1 MKLGLGTAQFGFQYG
16 ISNAH
21 GKPAPAEIVRI
32 LEVARAEAV
41 QVIDTAHA
49 YGVSEAALGH
59 SLPRDH
65 TFHIVTKTI
74 PLYTQRVS
82 AAETD
87 RVLDGFRLSLERL
100 RQSSVYGVLVHHAED
115 ILAEDGARLM
125 DALLELKMRRLVQK
139 VGVSVYGQPQLDAVL
154 ARYPIDIV
162 QVPLNVLDQR
172 LLASGALARLKRRAI
187 EVHAR
192 SVFLQGLL
200 LMDPDGL
207 KDYLRSARDALQR
220 FRAFAQARGLTPVQA
235 ALRFV
240 AGRDEVDCAVIGVA
254 RHQELEQVAAAF
266 RAAAGAREDYSGF
279 ALDDESIL
287 NPELWPNRWRAV
299 PTGINTRP

>member
-1 MKLGLGTAQFGFQYG
+1 MKLGLGTAQFGLQYG
-16 ISNAH
+16 ISNIYE
-21 GKPAPAEIVRI
+21 KPAPAEIVRI
-32 LEVARAEAV
+32 LDVARAEAV
-41 QVIDTAHA
+41 NIIDTAHA
-49 YGVSEAALGH
+49 YGDSEIALGR
-59 SLPRDH
+59 SLQSDH
-65 TFHIVTKTI
+65 PFHIVTKTI
-74 PLYTQRVS
+74 PLCTQRVS
-82 AAETD
+82 AAETA

-100 RQSSVYGVLVHHAED
+100 RQSSVYGVLVHHADD
-115 ILAEDGARLM
+115 ILVEDGARLM

-139 VGVSVYGQPQLDAVL
+139 VGVSVYGLPQLDAIL
-154 ARYPIDIV
+154 ERYPIDIV

-172 LLASGALARLKRRAI
+172 LLVSGALARLKRRGI

-200 LMDPDGL
+200 LMEPDGL

-220 FRAFAQARGLTPVQA
+220 FRAFAQAQGLTPMQA

-240 AGRDEVDCAVIGVA
+240 AGRNEVDCAVIGVA

-266 RAAAGAREDYSGF
+266 RTATDVGEDYSRF

-287 NPELWPNRWRAV
+287 NPVQWPN
-299 PTGINTRP
+299 